1 MTDQKAVAARGR
13 SLAAEEPDSLNR
25 SGRDSA
31 LALALDEANLPT
43 LLLALVQLTG
53 EDRWLEPPYVPSQPK
68 GPGDNDDGGFSK
80 QLQSSIRREALDLIS
95 AWRAGRLEPAP
106 APAHEQLVAMLETS
120 CGTSLPA
127 DCGPLLAEELGLTGR
142 EVEIERAPAAGE
154 LSVLV
159 VGAGFSG
166 LLAAIQLRRA
176 GIPFTVI
183 EKNERVGGTWFENSY
198 PGCGV
203 DTPTHLYSLS
213 FAQRA
218 DWSRYFAR
226 RDELHDY
233 LERLATDHQLE
244 RSIRFRLEVVGAR
257 WDAGSHVW
265 CIEARDGDGEVHR
278 LIANI
283 LITGVG
289 FLNRPAYPRIAGLES
304 FSGPRM
310 HTARWRH
317 DVELAG
323 KRVAVIGT
331 GASAMQLVPSIAP
344 VAERVTVFQRSPQW
358 GIPHP
363 NHRRRVS
370 AGTQLLMRE
379 VPFYLGW
386 YRLRLVW
393 TFGDRL
399 HQHVQWDPDWPHA
412 EHRSISEVN
421 DRQRRFLTDYINT
434 QIGDRPELLSKC
446 VPDYPPYGK
455 RPLLDNGWFETM
467 TRDDVELVTEAV
479 AEIRP
484 HGVVTATGEE
494 FPADVL
500 VLATGFQA
508 LRVLAPMEI
517 HGRSGRTLRE
527 VWGEDDARA
536 YLGITVPD
544 FPNMFCLLG
553 PNTFAGHG
561 GSGVLTIE
569 LGMRYVM
576 EMLATMLE
584 QRIASVECRQ
594 GVHDAYNAE
603 LDEALSQTIWAY
615 PGMTTYYRNSRGR
628 IVVPMPWTNIDYWHR
643 TRGPAL
649 EDYILERR

>member
-1 MTDQKAVAARGR
+1 
-13 SLAAEEPDSLNR
+13 
-25 SGRDSA
+25 
-31 LALALDEANLPT
+31 
-43 LLLALVQLTG
+43 
-53 EDRWLEPPYVPSQPK
+53 
-68 GPGDNDDGGFSK
+68 
-80 QLQSSIRREALDLIS
+80 
-95 AWRAGRLEPAP
+95 
-106 APAHEQLVAMLETS
+106 
-120 CGTSLPA
+120 
-127 DCGPLLAEELGLTGR
+127 
-142 EVEIERAPAAGE
+142 
-154 LSVLV
+154 
-159 VGAGFSG
+159 
-166 LLAAIQLRRA
+166 
-176 GIPFTVI
+176 
-183 EKNERVGGTWFENSY
+183 
-198 PGCGV
+198 
-203 DTPTHLYSLS
+203 
-213 FAQRA
+213 
-218 DWSRYFAR
+218 
-226 RDELHDY
+226 
-233 LERLATDHQLE
+233 
-244 RSIRFRLEVVGAR
+244 
-257 WDAGSHVW
+257 
-265 CIEARDGDGEVHR
+265 
-278 LIANI
+278 
-283 LITGVG
+283 
-289 FLNRPAYPRIAGLES
+289 
-304 FSGPRM
+304 M

-363 NHRRRVS
+363 NHRRSVS

-393 TFGDRL
+393 TF
-399 HQHVQWDPDWPHA
+399 
-412 EHRSISEVN
+412 
-421 DRQRRFLTDYINT
+421 
-434 QIGDRPELLSKC
+434 GDRPELLSKC

-467 TRDDVELVTEAV
+467 TRDDVELVTDSV

-484 HGVVTATGEE
+484 ASVVTEAREE

-594 GVHDAYNAE
+594 GVHDSYNAE
-603 LDEALSQTIWAY
+603 LDEALGQTIWAY

-643 TRGPAL
+643 TRRPQL
-649 EDYILERR
+649 EDYILVAR